1 MYRDLLGEEKIAT
14 FLHFIK
20 WKMSLNLNNMH
31 DQLMNNKNGASNVK
45 GIFKEAYMNLD
56 EHALQ
61 LSMFGKRQE
70 ASF

>member
-1 MYRDLLGEEKIAT
+1 
-14 FLHFIK
+14 
-20 WKMSLNLNNMH
+20 MSLNLNNMH

-70 ASF
+70 ASFQAQKLIYYDFDLFKRN